1 MKRIPT
7 FLLLAVA
14 IFPAGAPG
22 QEAKS
27 TATPNATPQAQAQQ
41 PLAGR
46 VVELKAPDGTML
58 KGSYFGAAKP
68 GPGVLLFHQS
78 NRPLQSCD

>member
-1 MKRIPT
+1 MKQIPT
-7 FLLLAVA
+7 FLLLALA

-27 TATPNATPQAQAQQ
+27 TATPNATLEQ
-41 PLAGR
+41 PR
-46 VVELKAPDGTML
+46 VVELKTPDGTML

-78 NRPLQSCD
+78 NRPRQS